1 MNMKNAF
8 KMLTVAAVLGL
19 AVVSGAQDKPK
30 PAPAP
35 KPPQDKTVLPAI
47 KAEDLAKIEAALP
60 AKAATPKKAHKLLV
74 FWRCD
79 GFFHT
84 AGIAYGNKCLELLGQ
99 KTGAFTC
106 DFTREWEALD
116 AENLAKYDGLVFNNT
131 TSLDPTPERK
141 QAILDFI
148 QNGKA
153 IIGIHAATDNFNKWV
168 DGQKLMGGR
177 FAGHP
182 WGGGGPGGKETDGK
196 WAFKLDEPDHV
207 LCRAFGGKGFRLK
220 DEIYQFK
227 DAYTRADR
235 RVLIGMDLSDEATS
249 KAITTPDPK
258 TGKPR
263 GCRDD
268 GDYAVSWIKNVG
280 KGRLFYC
287 SLGHNGTV
295 FEEPAIVQYYL
306 DGIQWALG
314 DTEADATP
322 KK

>member
-1 MNMKNAF
+1 MKTKNT
-8 KMLTVAAVLGL
+8 LTMFSLVAALCVTA
-19 AVVSGAQDKPK
+19 AVCGAQDKAK
-30 PAPAP
+30 PAP
-35 KPPQDKTVLPAI
+35 KPPQDKSKLPEISA
-47 KAEDLAKIEAALP
+47 ADLEKLEAALP

-74 FWRCD
+74 FWRCE
-79 GFFHT
+79 GYFHT
-84 AGIAYGNKCLELLGQ
+84 AGIAYGNKCLELLGK

-106 DFTREWEALD
+106 DFSREWEALD
-116 AENLAKYDGLVFNNT
+116 AENLAKYDGLVLNNT
-131 TSLDPTPERK
+131 TALDPTPERK
-141 QAILDFI
+141 QAILNFI
-148 QNGKA
+148 NSGKA
-153 IIGIHAATDNFNKWV
+153 IIGIHSATDNFNKWV
-168 DGQKLMGGR
+168 EGQQLMGGR

-182 WGGGGPGGKETDGK
+182 WGAGGPGGKGDGK
-196 WAFKLDEPDHV
+196 WAFKLDEPNHP
-207 LCRAFGGKGFRLK
+207 LCRAFGGQGFRLK

-235 RVLIGMDLSDEATS
+235 RVLINIDLSDEATS

-295 FEEPAIVQYYL
+295 FEEPMIVQYYL

>member
-1 MNMKNAF
+1 MMKTKNT
-8 KMLTVAAVLGL
+8 LTIFSLVAALCVTA
-19 AVVSGAQDKPK
+19 AVCVAQDKPK
-30 PAPAP
+30 AA
-35 KPPQDKTVLPAI
+35 KPPPPDKTKVPEISPA
-47 KAEDLAKIEAALP
+47 DLEKIEAALP
-60 AKAATPKKAHKLLV
+60 AKAATPKKSHKLLV
-74 FWRCD
+74 FWRCE
-79 GFFHT
+79 GYFHGS
-84 AGIAYGNKCLELLGQ
+84 GIAGGNKCLELMGK
-99 KTGAFTC
+99 KTGAWTC
-106 DFTREWEALD
+106 DFSREWESLD
-116 AENLAKYDGLVFNNT
+116 AANLAKYDGLVFSNT
-131 TSLDPTPERK
+131 TSLDPAPEYK

-148 QNGKA
+148 NSGKA
-153 IIGIHAATDNFNKWV
+153 IIGIHSATDNFGKWV
-168 DGQKLMGGR
+168 EGQQLMGGQ

-182 WGGGGPGGKETDGK
+182 WGGGGPGGKSDGK
-196 WAFKLDEPDHV
+196 WAFKLDEPNHP

-227 DAYTRADR
+227 NAYTRADR

-287 SLGHNGTV
+287 SLGHAMNV
-295 FEEPAIVQYYL
+295 FQEPMIVQYYL

>member
-1 MNMKNAF
+1 MKSKHIFMIAAF
-8 KMLTVAAVLGL
+8 CFTAAVC
-19 AVVSGAQDKPK
+19 VAQDKGK
-30 PAPAP
+30 AAP
-35 KPPQDKTVLPAI
+35 KPPPDKTKVPDISPADM
-47 KAEDLAKIEAALP
+47 EKIEAALP
-60 AKAATPKKAHKLLV
+60 AKAAKPKKARKLLV

-79 GFFHT
+79 GFFHGSGV
-84 AGIAYGNKCLELLGQ
+84 AGGNKSIELMGK
-99 KTGAFTC
+99 KTGAWTC
-106 DFTREWEALD
+106 DFSREWEALS

-131 TSLDPTPERK
+131 TSLDPTPEIR
-141 QAILDFI
+141 QALLDFI
-148 QNGKA
+148 NKGKA
-153 IIGIHAATDNFNKWV
+153 IIGIHGATDNFGKWPE
-168 DGQKLMGGR
+168 GQQLMGGR

-182 WGGGGPGGKETDGK
+182 WGGGGPGGKTDGK
-196 WAFKLDEPDHV
+196 WGFKLDEPNHP
-207 LCRAFGGKGFRLK
+207 LCRAFEGKGFRLK

-235 RVLIGMDLSDEATS
+235 RVLIGMDLSDEETS

-268 GDYAVSWIKNVG
+268 GDYAVSWIKKVG

-287 SLGHNGTV
+287 SLGHAMNV
-295 FEEPAIVQYYL
+295 FQEPAVVQYYL

-314 DTEADATP
+314 DIRADATP

>member
-1 MNMKNAF
+1 MKSRYTLMIISLIAAF
-8 KMLTVAAVLGL
+8 CLTTAVCD
-19 AVVSGAQDKPK
+19 AQNKPK
-30 PAPAP
+30 AAP
-35 KPPQDKTVLPAI
+35 KPPPDKTKVPDITA
-47 KAEDLAKIEAALP
+47 ADLEKIEAALP
-60 AKAATPKKAHKLLV
+60 AKAAKPKKAHKLLV
-74 FWRCD
+74 FWRCE
-79 GFFHT
+79 GFFHGSGV
-84 AGIAYGNKCLELLGQ
+84 AGGNKCLELMGK
-99 KTGAFTC
+99 KTGAWTC
-106 DFTREWEALD
+106 DFSREWEALD
-116 AENLAKYDGLVFNNT
+116 AANLAKYDGLVLNNT
-131 TSLDPTPERK
+131 TSLDPTPEIK

-148 QNGKA
+148 NKGKA

-168 DGQKLMGGR
+168 EGQQLMGGK

-182 WGGGGPGGKETDGK
+182 WGGGGT
-196 WAFKLDEPDHV
+196 WTFKLDEPNHP
-207 LCRAFGGKGFRLK
+207 LCRAFGGKGFKLK

-235 RVLIGMDLSDEATS
+235 RVLIGMDLTDDLTS

-287 SLGHNGTV
+287 SLGHAINV
-295 FEEPAIVQYYL
+295 FQEPAVVQYFL

-314 DTEADATP
+314 DVKADATP

>member
-1 MNMKNAF
+1 MKT
-8 KMLTVAAVLGL
+8 KTPLMILLLVAALCVT
-19 AVVSGAQDKPK
+19 AVVCGAQDKPK
-30 PAPAP
+30 AAP
-35 KPPQDKTVLPAI
+35 PPPDKTKVPDI
-47 KAEDLAKIEAALP
+47 SPEDLEKIEAALP
-60 AKAATPKKAHKLLV
+60 AKAAKPKKAHKLLV
-74 FWRCD
+74 FWRCE
-79 GFFHT
+79 GFFHGS
-84 AGIAYGNKCLELLGQ
+84 GIAGGNKCLELLGK
-99 KTGAFTC
+99 KTGVWTC
-106 DFTREWEALD
+106 DFSREWEALD
-116 AENLAKYDGLVFNNT
+116 AANLAKYDGLVLNNT
-131 TSLDPTPERK
+131 TSLDPTPELR

-148 QNGKA
+148 NKGKA
-153 IIGIHAATDNFNKWV
+153 FIGIHAATDNFGKWPE
-168 DGQKLMGGR
+168 GQQLMGGR

-182 WGGGGPGGKETDGK
+182 WGGGGPGGKSDGK
-196 WAFKLDEPDHV
+196 WAFKLDEPKHP

-235 RVLIGMDLSDEATS
+235 RVLIGMDLSDEDTS

-268 GDYAVSWIKNVG
+268 GDYAVSWIKKVG

-287 SLGHNGTV
+287 SLGHAMNV
-295 FEEPAIVQYYL
+295 FQDAPVVQYYL

-314 DTEADATP
+314 DIKGDAKP